1 MAVPRPTN
9 AVPASRWASRPSATP
24 ARSTAAPARPSAAPV
39 REDGT
44 PRVAPGVYLL
54 TSAASPQFS
63 KPITVRLIRERTDR
77 HPYCGWT
84 WIEVYQLDARGTAV
98 DRRELYV
105 RPDGLRP
112 VPPSTATGAAAR
124 HPTAKAAQ

>member
-1 MAVPRPTN
+1 MAVPTPAN
-9 AVPASRWASRPSATP
+9 AVPASRWTSRPTTAPTHP
-24 ARSTAAPARPSAAPV
+24 TAAPARSTTAPI

-44 PRVAPGVYLL
+44 PRVAPGIYLL

-63 KPITVRLIRERTDR
+63 RPITVRLIRERPDR

-112 VPPSTATGAAAR
+112 APPSTGTGAAAR
-124 HPTAKAAQ
+124 RPTAKAAQ

>member
-1 MAVPRPTN
+1 MTVPKPAN
-9 AVPASRWASRPSATP
+9 AVPASRWVSRPGPPTRPATG
-24 ARSTAAPARPSAAPV
+24 APT

-54 TSAASPQFS
+54 TDAASPQFS
-63 KPITVRLIRERTDR
+63 RPITVRLIRERTDR
-77 HPYCGWT
+77 HTYCGWT
-84 WIEVYQLDARGTAV
+84 WIEVYQLDARGNAV

-112 VPPSTATGAAAR
+112 VPPAIGTNTAAR
-124 HPTAKAAQ
+124 HGTARAVR